1 MPFRYLLAFAFAT
14 GISSAA
20 SAQFT
25 TFIPPQTKAADS
37 VKTAIAVQQ
46 RARADSIERVQL
58 TNMKTWVDSAAGVV
72 APPVTTRADS
82 LMGSPPDSL
91 TRPQPVAR
99 AATTDTAPT
108 LKNGARAPET
118 ASNLPL
124 FALLGAMGLGIGTVM
139 LAGTKLGRE
148 RA

>member
-1 MPFRYLLAFAFAT
+1 MPYRYLLAFALMA
-14 GISSAA
+14 GVASAA

-37 VKTAIAVQQ
+37 AKSAVATQQ
-46 RARADSIERVQL
+46 RAEADSIQRVQL

-72 APPVTTRADS
+72 APPASTRADS

-91 TRPQPVAR
+91 IR
-99 AATTDTAPT
+99 AQAASQLATDSAPT

-124 FALLGAMGLGIGTVM
+124 FALLGAMGLGIGTIM
-139 LAGTKLGRE
+139 LAGTTLGRE

>member
-1 MPFRYLLAFAFAT
+1 MSFRYLLGFAFIA
-14 GISSAA
+14 GISSAG

-37 VKTAIAVQQ
+37 VKTAVAAEQ
-46 RARADSIERVQL
+46 RAQADSIQRVQL

-72 APPVTTRADS
+72 APPGTARADS
-82 LMGSPPDSL
+82 LMGLPPDSL
-91 TRPQPVAR
+91 TRSQVA
-99 AATTDTAPT
+99 ADTAPT

-118 ASNLPL
+118 ASSLPL
-124 FALLGAMGLGIGTVM
+124 FALLGAIGLGVGTVM

>member
-1 MPFRYLLAFAFAT
+1 MSYRYLLGFALIA

-37 VKTAIAVQQ
+37 IKTAVATEQ
-46 RARADSIERVQL
+46 RAQADSIQRVQL

-72 APPVTTRADS
+72 TPPATTRADS
-82 LMGSPPDSL
+82 LMGLPPDSL
-91 TRPQPVAR
+91 TKSQAVA
-99 AATTDTAPT
+99 TDTAPT

>member
-1 MPFRYLLAFAFAT
+1 MSYRFLFAFALIA
-14 GISSAA
+14 GSSSAA

-37 VKTAIAVQQ
+37 AKTAVATQQ
-46 RARADSIERVQL
+46 RVRTDSIQRVQL

-72 APPVTTRADS
+72 APPVATKADS

-91 TRPQPVAR
+91 TKSQ
-99 AATTDTAPT
+99 AATDSAPT
-108 LKNGARAPET
+108 LKSGARAPAT
-118 ASNLPL
+118 ASDLPL
-124 FALLGAMGLGIGTVM
+124 LALLGAMGLGIGTVL
-139 LAGTKLGRE
+139 LAGTKLGRD

>member
-1 MPFRYLLAFAFAT
+1 MSHRYLLAFAFVA

-37 VKTAIAVQQ
+37 VKTVVAAQQ
-46 RARADSIERVQL
+46 RAQADSIQRVQL

-72 APPVTTRADS
+72 APPATTRADS
-82 LMGSPPDSL
+82 LMGLPPDSL
-91 TRPQPVAR
+91 IRSQVA
-99 AATTDTAPT
+99 TDTAPT

>member
-1 MPFRYLLAFAFAT
+1 MSYRYVLAFAFCT

-20 SAQFT
+20 TAQFT

-37 VKTAIAVQQ
+37 GKTAVAAQQ
-46 RARADSIERVQL
+46 RAEADSIQRVQL
-58 TNMKTWVDSAAGVV
+58 TNMKTWVDSAAGVI
-72 APPVTTRADS
+72 APPTATRADS
-82 LMGSPPDSL
+82 LMGLPPDSL
-91 TRPQPVAR
+91 THAQAQI
-99 AATTDTAPT
+99 ATDSAPT

>member
-1 MPFRYLLAFAFAT
+1 MSYRYLLAFVLSA

-20 SAQFT
+20 TAQFT
-25 TFIPPQTKAADS
+25 TFIPSQTKAADS
-37 VKTAIAVQQ
+37 VKTAVATQQ
-46 RARADSIERVQL
+46 RAQADSVQRVQL

-72 APPVTTRADS
+72 APPVATRADS
-82 LMGSPPDSL
+82 LMGLPPDSL
-91 TRPQPVAR
+91 VRSQAQL
-99 AATTDTAPT
+99 ATDSAPT
-108 LKNGARAPET
+108 LKNGARAPAT

-124 FALLGAMGLGIGTVM
+124 FALLGAIGVGIGTVM

>member
-1 MPFRYLLAFAFAT
+1 MSYRYLLAFALSA

-20 SAQFT
+20 TAQFT

-37 VKTAIAVQQ
+37 VKTAAATQQ
-46 RARADSIERVQL
+46 RAGADSIQRVQL
-58 TNMKTWVDSAAGVV
+58 TNMKAWVDSAAGVV

-82 LMGSPPDSL
+82 LMGLPPDSL
-91 TRPQPVAR
+91 TRPQSQVA
-99 AATTDTAPT
+99 TDSAPT
-108 LKNGARAPET
+108 LTKGARAPET
-118 ASNLPL
+118 ATNLPL
-124 FALLGAMGLGIGTVM
+124 FALLGVIGLGIGTVM

>member
-1 MPFRYLLAFAFAT
+1 MSYRYLIAFAFIA
-14 GISSAA
+14 GSSSAA

-25 TFIPPQTKAADS
+25 TFIPPRTKAADS
-37 VKTAIAVQQ
+37 VKAAVATQQ
-46 RARADSIERVQL
+46 RVRTDSIQRVQL

-72 APPVTTRADS
+72 APPITTTADS

-91 TRPQPVAR
+91 TRSQVA
-99 AATTDTAPT
+99 TDSAPT
-108 LKNGARAPET
+108 LKNGARAPAT
-118 ASNLPL
+118 ASDLPL
-124 FALLGAMGLGIGTVM
+124 LALLGAMGLGIGTVL

>member
-1 MPFRYLLAFAFAT
+1 MSYRYLLALALAA
-14 GISSAA
+14 GISSEA

-37 VKTAIAVQQ
+37 VKTAVAAQQ
-46 RARADSIERVQL
+46 RAVADSIQRVQL

-72 APPVTTRADS
+72 APPVATRADS

-91 TRPQPVAR
+91 MRSQVAS
-99 AATTDTAPT
+99 DTAPT
-108 LKNGARAPET
+108 LKNGARAPQT
-118 ASNLPL
+118 ASDLPL
-124 FALLGAMGLGIGTVM
+124 FALLGVMGLGIGTVM
-139 LAGTKLGRE
+139 LAGTKLGRD

>member
-1 MPFRYLLAFAFAT
+1 MSYRYLLAFAFIA
-14 GISSAA
+14 GISSAG

-37 VKTAIAVQQ
+37 AKTAVATQQ
-46 RARADSIERVQL
+46 RVQADSIERVTL

-72 APPVTTRADS
+72 APPAITRADS
-82 LMGSPPDSL
+82 LMGLPPDSL
-91 TRPQPVAR
+91 TRSQVA
-99 AATTDTAPT
+99 TDSAPT

-118 ASNLPL
+118 ASDLPL

>member
-1 MPFRYLLAFAFAT
+1 MPYRYLLGFALIA

-25 TFIPPQTKAADS
+25 TFIPPQSKAADS
-37 VKTAIAVQQ
+37 IKAAVTTQQ
-46 RARADSIERVQL
+46 RAQADSIQRVQL

-72 APPVTTRADS
+72 APPVATRADS

-91 TRPQPVAR
+91 TRSQVA
-99 AATTDTAPT
+99 TDSAPT

>member
-1 MPFRYLLAFAFAT
+1 MSFRYLVAFAFIA
-14 GISSAA
+14 GVSSAA

-25 TFIPPQTKAADS
+25 TFIPPHTKAADS
-37 VKTAIAVQQ
+37 AKTAVAAQQ
-46 RARADSIERVQL
+46 RAEADSIQRVQL

-72 APPVTTRADS
+72 APPTATRADS

-91 TRPQPVAR
+91 TRAQAAPQAVA
-99 AATTDTAPT
+99 TDTAPT

>member
-1 MPFRYLLAFAFAT
+1 MPYRCLLGFALIA

-37 VKTAIAVQQ
+37 VKAVVATQQ
-46 RARADSIERVQL
+46 RVRADSVQRVQL

-72 APPVTTRADS
+72 APPVATRADS

-91 TRPQPVAR
+91 TRSKVA
-99 AATTDTAPT
+99 TDSAPT

-118 ASNLPL
+118 ASDLPL
-124 FALLGAMGLGIGTVM
+124 LALLGAMGLGIGTVL
-139 LAGTKLGRE
+139 LAGTKLGRD

>member
-1 MPFRYLLAFAFAT
+1 MSYRHLLAFAFVA

-25 TFIPPQTKAADS
+25 TFIPPQVKAADS
-37 VKTAIAVQQ
+37 VKTAVANQQ
-46 RARADSIERVQL
+46 RAVADSIQRVQL

-72 APPVTTRADS
+72 APPVAARADS
-82 LMGSPPDSL
+82 LMAAPPDSL
-91 TRPQPVAR
+91 TRSQVA
-99 AATTDTAPT
+99 TDSAPT

-118 ASNLPL
+118 ASDLPL
-124 FALLGAMGLGIGTVM
+124 LALLGAMGLGIGTVL
-139 LAGTKLGRE
+139 LAGTKLGRD

>member
-1 MPFRYLLAFAFAT
+1 MPHRYLLGLALVA
-14 GISSAA
+14 GISSAG

-25 TFIPPQTKAADS
+25 TFIPPHSKGADSIKAA
-37 VKTAIAVQQ
+37 VTTQQ
-46 RARADSIERVQL
+46 RAQTDSIQRVQL

-72 APPVTTRADS
+72 APPVATRADS

-91 TRPQPVAR
+91 TRSQI
-99 AATTDTAPT
+99 ATDSAPT

-118 ASNLPL
+118 ASNLPF

>member
-1 MPFRYLLAFAFAT
+1 MSYRYLLAFAFCT

-20 SAQFT
+20 TAQFT
-25 TFIPPQTKAADS
+25 TFIPPQTRAADS
-37 VKTAIAVQQ
+37 VKTAVAAQQ
-46 RARADSIERVQL
+46 RAETDSIQRVQL
-58 TNMKTWVDSAAGVV
+58 TNMKTWVDSAAGVI
-72 APPVTTRADS
+72 APPTATRADS
-82 LMGSPPDSL
+82 LMGLPPDSL
-91 TRPQPVAR
+91 TRTQAQVA
-99 AATTDTAPT
+99 TDSAPT